1 MFASDFRIAV
11 EMLGFHSASA
21 LRARQFLGSPAILG
35 LLYRCQFPLL
45 LDFFFFKLKFKLPF
59 SLKIEIIFVNLKFAV
74 AFWSIRGKFIY
85 ILETQEL
92 IIGA

>member
-1 MFASDFRIAV
+1 
-11 EMLGFHSASA
+11 MLQLYGPGSSWAP
-21 LRARQFLGSPAILG
+21 RQSLGCFTDAN
-35 LLYRCQFPLL
+35 FPSCLI
-45 LDFFFFKLKFKLPF
+45 FFFFKLKFKLPF